1 MVFQNI
7 NIFSR
12 NFIINLLM
20 PIIPLSYIAGNMV
33 LNMNVIIIILLTFLF
48 YGKDVLSQKLSQID
62 KIILFLFTYIFF
74 NGLMNNFLNF
84 NFTDIAAENLV
95 LKKTLLYLRL
105 FLFYFVLRYLIKKE
119 IINYKFLFFSFGFFV
134 LFVSLDILIQFI
146 FGRDIFGYEGSGRR
160 LSGPFGGEYVAG
172 SFLQRY
178 SLFAIFSFIIFLNFK
193 KKIIFEL
200 SVFFLILIITL
211 SIVLAGNRV
220 PLVMFILML
229 CASFLFQ
236 KELRRIF
243 LFLIVVIAFFLSHLS
258 TTSESYH
265 AHYAG
270 FKQKGFQIL
279 YYLKDKITGQEIII
293 PEIAQRNSYIKE
305 LETGFATS
313 KSNLAF
319 GGGVRSFYW
328 NCSKIDTKLLTEINK
343 LGGCNSHPHNYYLEI
358 VSNLG
363 LFGLFLI
370 SLLFLRIIYQ
380 FFKFLFLSKSNS
392 KKNLAIP
399 LFIIFLA
406 EIFPLKTSGSFFT
419 TTNSV
424 FLFFV
429 IAFIVSLTEYKT
441 DLKNI

>member
-1 MVFQNI
+1 M
-7 NIFSR
+7 
-12 NFIINLLM
+12 
-20 PIIPLSYIAGNMV
+20 
-33 LNMNVIIIILLTFLF
+33 
-48 YGKDVLSQKLSQID
+48 
-62 KIILFLFTYIFF
+62 
-74 NGLMNNFLNF
+74 
-84 NFTDIAAENLV
+84 
-95 LKKTLLYLRL
+95 
-105 FLFYFVLRYLIKKE
+105 
-119 IINYKFLFFSFGFFV
+119 
-134 LFVSLDILIQFI
+134 
-146 FGRDIFGYEGSGRR
+146 
-160 LSGPFGGEYVAG
+160 
-172 SFLQRY
+172 
-178 SLFAIFSFIIFLNFK
+178 FAIFSFIIFFNFK
-193 KKIIFEL
+193 KKINFEL
-200 SVFFLILIITL
+200 SIFFLILIIAL
-211 SIVLAGNRV
+211 SIILAGNRV

-243 LFLIVVIAFFLSHLS
+243 LFLIIMIAFFLSYLS
-258 TTSESYH
+258 TASESYH

-270 FKQKGFQIL
+270 FKQKGSQIL
-279 YYLKDKITGQEIII
+279 YYLKDKISGQEIII
-293 PEIAQRNSYIKE
+293 PEVAQRNSYIKE

-313 KSNLAF
+313 KSNLTF

-380 FFKFLFLSKSNS
+380 FFKFLFSNKNNS

-429 IAFIVSLTEYKT
+429 IAFIVSLTEYKN
-441 DLKNI
+441 DLKNL